1 MDVATLRWFQLVA
14 DGATVTEVSD
24 LELTSQPT
32 ISRALTRL
40 SDEVGTPLLHREG
53 RLLRL
58 TRAGAAFKR
67 HVDAMLHHLDDGL
80 AALAQLTDPERGTVV
95 LAYQASLGSWLV
107 PQLVAAFREQH
118 PEVRLE
124 LRSLRDKTTAAS
136 DPDLELSTRQLPGR
150 QWRVLL
156 REPIKVVLP
165 TDHPLTRQ
173 QDITVADLA
182 EEPLVAMRASSQLRL
197 ATDALFTTAGLRP
210 RISYEVDDLPSLY
223 GYVAAGLGIALAP
236 ERPGEVVLRDL
247 PGRVF
252 RDIGLSWSGERQ
264 LLPAAELFRDHVL
277 RNAQHVGSRA
287 TTHGEFPPGPGPISS
302 TRPGDPN
309 T

>member
-14 DGATVTEVSD
+14 DGATVTEVSELD
-24 LELTSQPT
+24 LTSQPT
-32 ISRALTRL
+32 ISRALARL

-80 AALAQLTDPERGTVV
+80 AAVDQLTDPERGTVV

-107 PQLVAAFREQH
+107 PRLVATFRERH
-118 PEVRLE
+118 PDVKLE
-124 LRSLRDKTTAAS
+124 LHSLRDRTTAARH
-136 DPDLELSTRQLPGR
+136 PDLELSTRQLPGR

-165 TDHPLTRQ
+165 REHPLSRRPSIAVT
-173 QDITVADLA
+173 DLA
-182 EEPLVAMRASSQLRL
+182 EEPLVAMRPTSQLRL
-197 ATDALFTTAGLRP
+197 ATDAILSAAGVRP
-210 RISYEVDDLPSLY
+210 RIAYEVDDLPSLY

-252 RDIGLSWSGERQ
+252 RDIGLSWPSERQ
-264 LLPAAELFRDHVL
+264 LLPSAELFRDHVL
-277 RNAQHVGSRA
+277 RNAQDLVARGTSPSDQEA
-287 TTHGEFPPGPGPISS
+287 PQ
-302 TRPGDPN
+302 
-309 T
+309 